1 MSRFYRIQPP
11 LLTSLPE
18 GEQHRQQVGV
28 VDDAVFVDVFVA
40 GVACACAAEG
50 EQHRQQVGI
59 IDAAVAI
66 RVARAPSVE
75 QVGEVLPR
83 FGVASLPDDVA
94 SIGRDGVGV
103 LQDGVAHNLPKGAVE
118 VFQSACGRPA
128 EGAEAPLADHRL
140 PIRRDAADEAIVGQA
155 SERLGRAVHPAHRKD
170 LAPEVLHSACDGASV
185 RRDARRSAA
194 A

>member
-128 EGAEAPLADHRL
+128 EGAGVIVLAVVDADHDGSVGGHAARL
-140 PIRRDAADEAIVGQA
+140 ARAPVQRAQPY
-155 SERLGRAVHPAHRKD
+155 ERLRLRHRAAQLHKRKTAHPHRV
-170 LAPEVLHSACDGASV
+170 PTP
-185 RRDARRSAA
+185 
-194 A
+194 